1 MKKYNVES
9 VEVTAAM
16 IKGEE
21 PWNNIS
27 MNPYGDYVE
36 AETPEEAIEQIM
48 DWLVEEASGAA
59 EINEVGDMVI
69 YRDEDGEI
77 ISGEAFF
84 TATEI
89 ED

>member
-1 MKKYNVES
+1 MKKYQVKC
-9 VEVTAAM
+9 VGVTAEM

-27 MNPYGDYVE
+27 MDQYDDYVE
-36 AETPEEAIEQIM
+36 AQTAEEAIEQIM
-48 DWLVEEASGAA
+48 DWIVEEATCTA
-59 EINEVGDMVI
+59 EINEAGDMVI
-69 YRDEDGEI
+69 FYDEDGEMT
-77 ISGEAFF
+77 GGDAFF